1 MGEHAAEEYPISGLE
16 PASIYHFRIVAVNA
30 AGSSASDD
38 QFLKTA
44 PVLPQV
50 RESVSAVHSNGVRFN
65 TEINPGGTDTTYHFE
80 FGTSPCSDVPNTCA
94 STPASDAHIGSN
106 SIFDSQSR
114 IYEGLEPNT
123 TYYYRVVATN
133 SVGSVSGPDK
143 VFATQPFNDT
153 LSDTCA
159 NKLAR
164 QQTGAT
170 QLLDCRA
177 YELASAAHAGGYDV
191 ESSLV
196 PGQAPFSGYPRASSP
211 SQVLYGVHNGAIPGV
226 SGNPTNRG
234 IDPYVATRGP
244 SGWTTQYVGIPADA
258 PSAAPFSSS
267 LQGADASLSVF
278 AFGGPG
284 VCNPCFADGSQGVPV
299 HQPDGTLTQ
308 GMVGSNPVS
317 NPVSAGTV
325 KKSFSDDG
333 SHFIFGSK
341 QAFEPGANSNNSD
354 LTIYSRDLQTHTT
367 EIVSTDTSGSA
378 LADGS
383 NVVELDV
390 SEDGSRTLI
399 GDLVATDTAG
409 NHFYDLYM
417 HIAGVPDSVQL
428 TPNTPDGALYDGMT
442 SDGTKVFFTTT
453 DVPSGASDSDTSADI
468 FRADVGSTSAELTRI
483 STGGSGTGDTDACS
497 PSEGWN
503 SVAGGDN
510 CDAVAVGGAGGV
522 ASGDGTIYFLSP
534 ELLDGPTHGT
544 QGQANLYVARPQSP
558 PQFVA
563 TIDTTVGKPPLPAE
577 FSGTFGS
584 FTSAEALTVDQSTGN
599 STSGDVYVVDS
610 AAGTVSRYKPDGS
623 PDDFT
628 CGTCSGNTLPAPL
641 GSFAFDGPSASEV
654 AVDDSKGPASGN
666 IYVASFGGIDIFD
679 STGEYLSSLNGSGN
693 YNGGFGE
700 SCGVA
705 VDHDT
710 GSVYVGDYSN
720 QVWRYTPSG
729 AYPKETDYTGGLTL
743 GGFSVPVLYP
753 CEIAAGSGNVIFGE
767 TYSSGEMW
775 LAHTSDLTLGF
786 PRQITQPNKVS
797 LNANAV
803 STDAV
808 NGDFYVDEG
817 TQLLRFDSSG
827 NKLRTFGSA
836 DIAPGSRG
844 IAINGNSGVIYASV
858 GDHIAVFTPRPGPI
872 DNPTVVRAIK
882 DADVRHTEDFQVS
895 PDGNYAVFPSVQ
907 KLLPQ
912 VDNGGHTELY
922 RYDVPQQELECVSC
936 SPTNGE
942 VIGDSSL
949 APNGLSL
956 TDDGRVFFDSTDAI
970 ALLDSNGR
978 KDVYE
983 WEPPGT
989 GNCVASNNN
998 PNYFAFTGN
1007 CLSLISAGSS
1017 PHDSGLLSAGAD
1029 ATDAYFFTHDS
1040 LAHEDLN
1047 GPVTKIYD
1055 ARIEGGF
1062 FDVPPPALCAAS
1074 DECHGPGTQAPARPP
1089 IGTIAGTPG
1098 NSSPSGA
1105 CKKGFSKR
1113 KGKCVRKPRHR
1124 RKHHA
1129 RRHSTRGDR

>member
-1 MGEHAAEEYPISGLE
+1 MAPTGWSDVYSPRPAMESVVYKPESNLGATSVTLNATVDPNGTSAISGCHFDYVGDADYQADSTNPYGGGASHGTATCSPDPGAGSFSGSTDVHADVGGLTPEAEYHYRVVITNAEGTVSGPDQTFILHNVMGLRADPATNITSTSATLNGSFTGDGSSTHYYFEWGTTTSYNHKSANPPGDDAGSPGVGEHAAEEYPISGLE

-38 QFLKTA
+38 QFFKTA

-367 EIVSTDTSGSA
+367 EIVSTDTSGGA

-399 GDLVATDTAG
+399 GDLVATDAAG

-417 HIAGVPDSVQL
+417 HITGVPDSVQL
-428 TPNTPDGALYDGMT
+428 TPNTPDGA
-442 SDGTKVFFTTT
+442 
-453 DVPSGASDSDTSADI
+453 
-468 FRADVGSTSAELTRI
+468 
-483 STGGSGTGDTDACS
+483 
-497 PSEGWN
+497 
-503 SVAGGDN
+503 
-510 CDAVAVGGAGGV
+510 
-522 ASGDGTIYFLSP
+522 
-534 ELLDGPTHGT
+534 
-544 QGQANLYVARPQSP
+544 
-558 PQFVA
+558 
-563 TIDTTVGKPPLPAE
+563 
-577 FSGTFGS
+577 
-584 FTSAEALTVDQSTGN
+584 AL
-599 STSGDVYVVDS
+599 
-610 AAGTVSRYKPDGS
+610 
-623 PDDFT
+623 
-628 CGTCSGNTLPAPL
+628 
-641 GSFAFDGPSASEV
+641 
-654 AVDDSKGPASGN
+654 
-666 IYVASFGGIDIFD
+666 
-679 STGEYLSSLNGSGN
+679 
-693 YNGGFGE
+693 
-700 SCGVA
+700 
-705 VDHDT
+705 
-710 GSVYVGDYSN
+710 
-720 QVWRYTPSG
+720 
-729 AYPKETDYTGGLTL
+729 
-743 GGFSVPVLYP
+743 
-753 CEIAAGSGNVIFGE
+753 
-767 TYSSGEMW
+767 
-775 LAHTSDLTLGF
+775 
-786 PRQITQPNKVS
+786 
-797 LNANAV
+797 
-803 STDAV
+803 
-808 NGDFYVDEG
+808 
-817 TQLLRFDSSG
+817 
-827 NKLRTFGSA
+827 
-836 DIAPGSRG
+836 
-844 IAINGNSGVIYASV
+844 
-858 GDHIAVFTPRPGPI
+858 
-872 DNPTVVRAIK
+872 
-882 DADVRHTEDFQVS
+882 
-895 PDGNYAVFPSVQ
+895 
-907 KLLPQ
+907 
-912 VDNGGHTELY
+912 
-922 RYDVPQQELECVSC
+922 
-936 SPTNGE
+936 
-942 VIGDSSL
+942 
-949 APNGLSL
+949 
-956 TDDGRVFFDSTDAI
+956 
-970 ALLDSNGR
+970 
-978 KDVYE
+978 
-983 WEPPGT
+983 
-989 GNCVASNNN
+989 
-998 PNYFAFTGN
+998 
-1007 CLSLISAGSS
+1007 
-1017 PHDSGLLSAGAD
+1017 
-1029 ATDAYFFTHDS
+1029 
-1040 LAHEDLN
+1040 
-1047 GPVTKIYD
+1047 
-1055 ARIEGGF
+1055 
-1062 FDVPPPALCAAS
+1062 
-1074 DECHGPGTQAPARPP
+1074 
-1089 IGTIAGTPG
+1089 
-1098 NSSPSGA
+1098 
-1105 CKKGFSKR
+1105 
-1113 KGKCVRKPRHR
+1113 
-1124 RKHHA
+1124 
-1129 RRHSTRGDR
+1129 